1 MSRTA
6 PRPIATALD
15 RLTSTLAP
23 ATALAHVQEAWEGA
37 VGPVIAAAARP
48 PSAREGVLTVLC
60 DSSVWAQE
68 LELMACDLLPRLN
81 AALGEETVVRLRC
94 RTG

>member
-1 MSRTA
+1 MSRVA
-6 PRPIATALD
+6 PRPISAALD
-15 RLTSTLAP
+15 GLALSLAP
-23 ATALAHVQEAWEGA
+23 ATALARVQGAWEGA
-37 VGPVIAAAARP
+37 VGSVIATVARP
-48 PSAREGVLTVLC
+48 TCERQGVLTVTC

-81 AALGEETVVRLRC
+81 AALGQEVVLALRC

>member
-1 MSRTA
+1 MSRAA
-6 PRPIATALD
+6 PRPISVALQGLAD
-15 RLTSTLAP
+15 TLAP
-23 ATALAHVQEAWEGA
+23 ATTLADVQAAWGSA
-37 VGPVIAAAARP
+37 VGSAIAAAARP
-48 PSAREGVLTVLC
+48 TSERQGVLTVTC

-81 AALGEETVVRLRC
+81 DALGRQLVLQLRC